1 MKNMKKAGITIIALI
16 LIALVAT
23 VISVS
28 VNLNPDKSETST
40 PDAEIS
46 RPTVETTRP
55 TIDNTP
61 TKPENKPAIT
71 INAEEREMLARLVFL
86 ESSICSDD
94 CQRAVASVVFNRLD
108 SGRWRKDVNKDGEI
122 TLYDIIY
129 YPNAFTPAGKI
140 ATTTPNQAAY
150 DAVDYVLENGVT
162 VPTYVRY
169 FRTSYDFSWEGYENY
184 TVMDNV
190 YFGYFT
196 DWENGAW

>member
-40 PDAEIS
+40 PDAETS
-46 RPTVETTRP
+46 RLTVETTRP

-71 INAEEREMLARLVFL
+71 ITAEEREMLARLVFL

-108 SGRWRKDVNKDGEI
+108 SGRWRKDVNKDGAI

-140 ATTTPNQAAY
+140 ETTTPNQAAY
-150 DAVDYVLENGVT
+150 DAVDYVLENILHMQ
-162 VPTYVRY
+162 
-169 FRTSYDFSWEGYENY
+169 EQ
-184 TVMDNV
+184 
-190 YFGYFT
+190 
-196 DWENGAW
+196 